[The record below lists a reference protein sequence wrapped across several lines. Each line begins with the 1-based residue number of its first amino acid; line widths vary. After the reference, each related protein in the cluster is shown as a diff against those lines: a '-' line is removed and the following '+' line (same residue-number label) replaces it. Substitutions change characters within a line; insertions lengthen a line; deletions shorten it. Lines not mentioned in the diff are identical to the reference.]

1 MIEMQPIAYVH
12 SSRKKP
18 VDDSWNEVDSYIQLT
33 PDYAEDCLAGL
44 KDFSHLEV
52 IYYFHKVDKSKIVCT
67 SEHPRENN
75 KWPKVGIFA
84 QRKKAR
90 PNLIGATIARL
101 LEVKGTRI
109 FVASLDAIDGTP
121 VFDLKPVF
129 KEFLPDEVRQPGWV
143 SELMDTYW

>member
-1 MIEMQPIAYVH
+1 MQHGTGTPFARQLDSAGVQAENLADTLSLSELDFRAGQREQYIIEMQPIAYVH

-75 KWPKVGIFA
+75 KWP
-84 QRKKAR
+84 
-90 PNLIGATIARL
+90 
-101 LEVKGTRI
+101 
-109 FVASLDAIDGTP
+109 
-121 VFDLKPVF
+121 
-129 KEFLPDEVRQPGWV
+129 
-143 SELMDTYW
+143 

>member
-1 MIEMQPIAYVH
+1 MRFRDECNTEREHHSLGNLTPLEFKQKISQTRSAYRNWIFGQVKG
-12 SSRKKP
+12 SNTLSRCSQLPTCILQEKNP

-75 KWPKVGIFA
+75 KWP
-84 QRKKAR
+84 
-90 PNLIGATIARL
+90 
-101 LEVKGTRI
+101 
-109 FVASLDAIDGTP
+109 
-121 VFDLKPVF
+121 
-129 KEFLPDEVRQPGWV
+129 
-143 SELMDTYW
+143 